1 MNKQQKENLKLGI
14 KALRENPLK
23 AKEQMRDPFGGRC
36 CLCVLSEVAEDI
48 QGVPRGTFTYREPNE
63 GVDLTPT
70 SDLAEIFGLYN
81 ESSSGQ
87 FNFMINHKMASM
99 WNDGFGF
106 TPELSHAKIADM
118 IEKEFLS

>member
-1 MNKQQKENLKLGI
+1 MNEQQKENLKLGI

-23 AKEQMRDPFGGRC
+23 AKDQMRDSSGGRC

-48 QGVPRGTFTYREPNE
+48 QGVPRGTFTYREPDGE
-63 GVDLTPT
+63 DAIAPT
-70 SDLAEIFGLYN
+70 SDLAEIFGLRN
-81 ESSSGQ
+81 ESSSPT
-87 FNFMINHKMASM
+87 FNFMINHQMASI

-106 TPELSHAKIADM
+106 TPEASHAEIADM

>member
-1 MNKQQKENLKLGI
+1 MNEQQKENLKLGI

-23 AKEQMRDPFGGRC
+23 AKDQMRDSFGGRC

-48 QGVPRGTFTYREPNE
+48 QGVPRGTFTYREPY
-63 GVDLTPT
+63 GQYDITPT
-70 SDLAEIFGLYN
+70 SDLAEIFGLHN

-87 FNFMINHKMASM
+87 FNFVINNKMASM
-99 WNDGFGF
+99 WNDGFGY
-106 TPELSHAKIADM
+106 EREASHAEIADM

>member
-48 QGVPRGTFTYREPNE
+48 QGVPRGTFTYPEPDE
-63 GVDLTPT
+63 LDAIAPT
-70 SDLAEIFGLYN
+70 SDLAEIFGLRN
-81 ESSSGQ
+81 ESCSQQ

-99 WNDGFGF
+99 WNDGFGYAR
-106 TPELSHAKIADM
+106 EASHAEIADM

>member
-1 MNKQQKENLKLGI
+1 MNEQQKENLKLGI

-23 AKEQMRDPFGGRC
+23 AKDQMRDSSGGRC

-48 QGVPRGTFTYREPNE
+48 QGVPRGTFTYREPHGE
-63 GVDLTPT
+63 DAIVPT
-70 SDLAEIFGLYN
+70 SDLAEIFGLHN

-87 FNFMINHKMASM
+87 FNFLINDKMASI

-106 TPELSHAKIADM
+106 TPELSHKEIADM